1 MPLLIA
7 AVVGDG
13 AGHGKI
19 RGLNAN
25 RRFADCG
32 QGAQGRAKHCEQE
45 S

>member
-7 AVVGDG
+7 AVVSDG
-13 AGHGKI
+13 TGHGKI
-19 RGLNAN
+19 RGLNAD

-32 QGAQGRAKHCEQE
+32 QRAQGRAKHCGQE